1 MPKPQRLP
9 RGVDRLPGGGYRARL
24 TVDGYQHTIGSFATL
39 GDARLALIAIA
50 MGTLGTATRICG
62 EAMGS
67 CLTFGTAGEASA
79 PGQMDAKAL
88 RQALKMVHE
97 AMNKRK

>member
-1 MPKPQRLP
+1 
-9 RGVDRLPGGGYRARL
+9 
-24 TVDGYQHTIGSFATL
+24 
-39 GDARLALIAIA
+39 

-88 RQALKMVHE
+88 RQALEMVHE
-97 AMNKRK
+97 AMNKQK